1 VEGRRVALLV
11 ATDRYQDSGLS
22 RLAAPASDAK
32 MLEAVLCDRGIAG
45 FKVTRLYNKPNAAV
59 GKAIGDFYRDCR
71 RDDLTLLYFT
81 GHGLKDD
88 YGQLYLAMTDTARD
102 NLQFTGVRGEQIR
115 MAMEECRSRQNVLI
129 LDCCYAG
136 AFPAGAGIKGDAAV
150 HALEQLGGRGS
161 VVLTSSD
168 AMQYSFEGN
177 HLTETGPAALRAGP
191 SSLFTRFLV
200 EGLSTG
206 RADLD
211 GDGNITLDELYG
223 YVHDRV
229 TEEQP
234 QQRPKKKEDVE
245 GRILFAR
252 NVHWTVPS
260 QISNIA
266 SGPNSVAKLTAL
278 DELRGLYDGGNNIV
292 RQRVLEVVRV
302 LARDDNMSVSEAA
315 NHFLAESKKEPLA
328 AERAPREV
336 PGAGSG
342 AAGRDQ
348 AFEEDGRRGLLRFI
362 RRRSRLELRL
372 AALASLAVVISAIIG
387 GLLLFSSGPPPGL
400 PPPPPGMRVTDN
412 RGAISVVVPRA
423 WGDVLGN
430 GWIPQEHI
438 SGITYGTRIGPGLN
452 AAPNIGAWFKDL
464 TTPGIFVGASQL
476 LVKAGYNPV
485 TALSAIASPC
495 DFSST
500 RPAASHG
507 LTGYQDIWTCP
518 HSTTRWQTVALWPR
532 NHSFIAFI
540 ELKIVAP
547 VDQASGDRALAS
559 LSIRPTRI
567 G

>member
-32 MLEAVLCDRGIAG
+32 KLAEVLRDTDIAG
-45 FKVTRLYNKPNAAV
+45 FEVTRLHNKRNAVV
-59 GKAIGDFYRDCR
+59 GKAIGDFYRDR
-71 RDDLTLLYFT
+71 KRDDLTLLYFT
-81 GHGLKDD
+81 GHGVKDD
-88 YGQLYLAMTDTARD
+88 YGQLYLAMTDTDHD

-115 MAMEECRSRQNVLI
+115 AVMEECRSRQNVLV

-150 HALEQLGGRGS
+150 HALDQLGGRGS

-177 HLTETGPAALRAGP
+177 QLTETGSASLRAGP

-200 EGLSTG
+200 EGLRTG

-211 GDGNITLDELYG
+211 GDGNITLDELYS

-229 TEEQP
+229 TQERP

-260 QISNIA
+260 HISNVVGSPSSA
-266 SGPNSVAKLTAL
+266 AKLTAL
-278 DELRGLYDGGNNIV
+278 DELRSLYAGGNNV
-292 RQRVLEVVRV
+292 VQQRVLEVVHL
-302 LARDDNMSVSEAA
+302 LARDDSMSVSEAA
-315 NHFLAESKKEPLA
+315 SHFPAEPKRNVWAGEP
-328 AERAPREV
+328 APPATG
-336 PGAGSG
+336 PGAGEPG
-342 AAGRDQ
+342 Q
-348 AFEEDGRRGLLRFI
+348 AIPEDGRRGLRGFI

-372 AALASLAVVISAIIG
+372 AALASLVVIISAIVG
-387 GLLLFSSGPPPGL
+387 GLRLSGSGPPPGL
-400 PPPPPGMRVTDN
+400 PPPPPGARVTDST
-412 RGAISVVVPRA
+412 GAVSVILPES

-430 GWIPQEHI
+430 GWYPQEHI
-438 SGITYGTRIGPGLN
+438 SGITYGTRIGAGLN
-452 AAPNIGAWFKDL
+452 ASPNIGAWFKDL
-464 TTPGIFVGASQL
+464 TTPGIFVGASTL
-476 LVKAGYNPV
+476 LVSKGYNPV
-485 TALSAIASPC
+485 TALSAMASPC
-495 DFSST
+495 DFSSR

-507 LTGYQDIWTCP
+507 LTGYQEMWACP
-518 HSTTRWQTVALWPR
+518 HSTTRYETVALWPR

-540 ELKIVAP
+540 ELKIVTP
-547 VDQASGDRALAS
+547 VDEASGDRALTS
-559 LSIRPTRI
+559 LSIRCTKVSC